1 MEKSSRLITYIFL
14 AACVA
19 LPFLISLISRVIADA
34 SADKNGHGIDGIG
47 AALATGMFIRI
58 LQIAGYAAYLALWVY
73 SIVRVFRL
81 GMPKWVIIIPVLPIA
96 VAIILNTVHTIKI
109 NKARA
114 AFTAEVYIGEVL
126 QKKKN
131 YTFTTSDGDTAIC
144 AYSYVISDV
153 VNDLWLQ
160 KYQYNMDWQERK
172 VIADQAIPAL
182 MKDLESETLCYKK
195 TRKSDGTPDD
205 NYYKTTMEYWKY
217 EPDTDT
223 LTVKFSHKNAPDV
236 FENKWVDA
244 PQ

>member
-1 MEKSSRLITYIFL
+1 MEKSSKLITYLLL
-14 AACVA
+14 ATCVA
-19 LPFLISLISRVIADA
+19 IPFLLSLLSRLIADA

-58 LQIAGYAAYLALWVY
+58 FQILGYVAYLALWVY

-81 GMPKWVIIIPVLPIA
+81 DMPKWVIIIPVIPIA
-96 VAIILNTVHTIKI
+96 VAVIMNMVHTIKI
-109 NKARA
+109 NKARE

-126 QKKKN
+126 EKKKN
-131 YTFTTSDGDTAIC
+131 YTVTMSDGDTAIC
-144 AYSYVISDV
+144 AYSYVISEV

-172 VIADQAIPAL
+172 AIADQAIPAL
-182 MKDLESETLCYKK
+182 MKDLETETLCYKK
-195 TRKSDGTPDD
+195 TWTQDGAPDGK
-205 NYYKTTMEYWKY
+205 YYKTAMEYWTY

-223 LTVKFSHKNAPDV
+223 LTVKFSHKEEPDI
-236 FENKWVDA
+236 FENEWADA